1 MNFDDQIKQANQRL
15 KEANAGITIEKDGT
29 KLRLRGTFPLKTGD
43 DKKQQRIPLG
53 ISATPD
59 GLKQAEGEAHV
70 VRRDLDASRFTWDKY
85 IKTKQESEPPLP
97 KIVREWIEA
106 FETDYFNKRK
116 KGEQSLA
123 TWKGDY
129 FQTFK
134 HLPQN
139 QQLTIEVIKKC
150 ILSTEPDTKT
160 RKRYCTCLGTLA
172 RFAGIDIDTKALS
185 GKYSPKRVSPRDIPS
200 DEDIVRYHRKIINPA
215 WQWVYGILATYGLR
229 NHEVFRIDFE
239 LLRGGN
245 RILHVLGGKTGARRV
260 WAYFPEWFDLFNLA
274 AVILPQANLER
285 TNIELGNNV
294 THYFARHKLPFSAYD
309 LRHAWAIR
317 TLEFGLDISL
327 ASQQM
332 GHSLAVHSETYHHWI
347 SDGHHQHAYE
357 LLMAR
362 SECPKSPLVT
372 D

>member
-1 MNFDDQIKQANQRL
+1 MAINDQIQQANQRL
-15 KEANAGITIEKDGT
+15 KSANVNLVIELSGS
-29 KLRLRGTFPLKTGD
+29 KLRLRGTLPLKTGD
-43 DKKQQRIPLG
+43 EKRQQRIPLD
-53 ISATPD
+53 ISATLD

-70 VRRDLDASRFTWDKY
+70 IRRDLDASRFTWDKY
-85 IKTKQESEPPLP
+85 IKPKQESETLLP
-97 KIVREWIEA
+97 KIIKEWIEA
-106 FETDYFNKRK
+106 FEADYFSKRK
-116 KGEQSLA
+116 RVEQSLA

-160 RKRYCTCLGTLA
+160 RKRYCTCLDALA
-172 RFAGIDIDTKALS
+172 RFANINLDTKALS
-185 GKYSPKRVSPRDIPS
+185 GKYSPKRVRPRDIPS
-200 DEDIVRYHRKIINPA
+200 DADIAHWYYQIKNPA
-215 WQWVYGILATYGLR
+215 WQWVFGILATYGLR
-229 NHEVFRIDFE
+229 NHEVFRIDFDQ
-239 LLRGGN
+239 LRSGN

-260 WAYFPEWFDLFNLA
+260 WAYFPEWFDTFNLST
-274 AVILPQANLER
+274 VILPQANLKR
-285 TNIELGNNV
+285 TNIELGNNI

-317 TLEFGLDISL
+317 TLEFGLDVSL

-347 SDGHHQHAYE
+347 SDGRHQHAYD
-357 LLMAR
+357 LLIAR
-362 SECPKSPLVT
+362 SECPKPPLVT
-372 D
+372 